1 MGKSSSGYCTVSR
14 KERMSSAV
22 KKLQWN
28 NDEVISEFESFALLK
43 GFPKNL
49 IIELASA
56 SEIIQMSQGT
66 EILKQG
72 QVNDQIYFLSQG
84 HIGVYVDGNRVS
96 KTSNKGDLIGEMSVI
111 TNNKVGATILAETE
125 VTLVRVDTRAFT
137 EMKGP
142 DRELY
147 LSILYRI
154 YATVLSEKLHATN
167 QKAKHFEQ
175 MNAKLTAMQWDLE
188 EANRTLE
195 KRVEERTLKLE
206 QQKAE
211 LTAGKNKMEELLN
224 SKKFIFQKLSF
235 FHDAHLLPLKTFL
248 DNFRKAHPNEGTVND
263 ARAIVFEVQKVLGPL
278 TDQYSSEQAIQGKRV
293 LLADTNKKQ
302 QIIARMALGGTG
314 VLLDLVGTVE
324 EGREKIAN
332 NDYHLVAFDEQMLE
346 LGNAARE
353 KNADVDLVLMTSDAV
368 PNYLAALKQLSGIPN
383 IVSRN
388 EADRTFTIKNIMT
401 TTTKL
406 LSHDLFG
413 LEKYLSWGVDIQS
426 LPITSSTQRAD
437 VIADVDKYFEKLGV
451 RRANRDRMRAVL
463 EEMLM
468 NAIYDAPVG
477 SDGESIYNHLPRTV
491 ELILKPE
498 EQGLVRFAT
507 DGMIVAVSVQ
517 DPFGSLSGNV
527 ILKYL
532 EANYSGTAH
541 DMNTQAGKGGAGRGL
556 HQIVENSDLVVFNV
570 DPRKKTEVIALFNV
584 EAKEAVTQNPSF
596 HLFVKG

>member
-1 MGKSSSGYCTVSR
+1 
-14 KERMSSAV
+14 MSSAA
-22 KKLQWN
+22 KKLLWN
-28 NDEVISEFESFALLK
+28 SEDVISEIESFPLLQ

-49 IIELASA
+49 IVELARA
-56 SEIIQMSQGT
+56 SEIVCLPGGT

-72 QVNDQIYFLSQG
+72 QINDQIYFLSQG
-84 HIGVYVDGNRVS
+84 HIGVYVDGNRIS

-125 VTLVRVDTRAFT
+125 VILVRVDTRVFT

-142 DRELY
+142 ERELY

-154 YATVLSEKLHATN
+154 YATVLAEKLNATN

-175 MNAKLTAMQWDLE
+175 MNTKLTAMQWDLE

-195 KRVEERTLKLE
+195 KRVEERTMKLE

-211 LTAGKNKMEELLN
+211 LMAGKNKMEELLN
-224 SKKFIFQKLSF
+224 AKKFIFQKLSI

-248 DNFRKAHPNEGTVND
+248 DKFRMAHPNEPTVND
-263 ARAIVFEVQKVLGPL
+263 ARAVVFEVQQILGPL

-293 LLADTNKKQ
+293 LLADSNKKQ
-302 QIIARMALGGTG
+302 QIVAKMALGGTG
-314 VLLDLVGTVE
+314 IVLDLVSTVE

-332 NDYHLVAFDEQMLE
+332 NEYHMVAFDAQMLE
-346 LGNAARE
+346 LGNLARE
-353 KNADVDLVLMTSDAV
+353 KNPSVDLVLMTSDAV
-368 PNYLAALKQLSGIPN
+368 PNYLPALKQLSNIPN

-401 TTTKL
+401 TVTKL
-406 LSHDLFG
+406 LGRDLFG

-426 LPITSSTQRAD
+426 LPITSSGARAD
-437 VIADVDKYFEKLGV
+437 IIQGVDHYFEKLGV

-468 NAIYDAPVG
+468 NAIYDAPIG
-477 SDGESIYNHLPRTV
+477 ADGKSIYNHLPRTV
-491 ELILKPE
+491 ELNLKPE

-507 DGMIVAVSVQ
+507 DGMIIAVSVQ
-517 DPFGSLSGNV
+517 DPFGSLSGNI

-532 EANYSGTAH
+532 EANYSGTAA
-541 DMNTQAGKGGAGRGL
+541 DMNAQAGKGGAGRGL